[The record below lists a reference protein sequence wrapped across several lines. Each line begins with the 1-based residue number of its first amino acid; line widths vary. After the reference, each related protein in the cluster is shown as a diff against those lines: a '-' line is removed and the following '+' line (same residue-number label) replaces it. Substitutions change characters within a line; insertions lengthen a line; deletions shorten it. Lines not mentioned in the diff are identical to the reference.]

1 LLIWTVLLE
10 RIVAQINK
18 KFFASFFQKISSCFL
33 RYARECMM
41 GFASAQPILR
51 GVVAAEGFAGVGG
64 EAGADGGGGGG
75 DEADEDEGERKIRDF
90 GVGVVA

>member
-1 LLIWTVLLE
+1 MLVE

-18 KFFASFFQKISSCFL
+18 KFFASFFQKRSPCLL

-41 GFASAQPILR
+41 GFASAQPILG

-64 EAGADGGGGGG
+64 EAGAGGDGGGG
-75 DEADEDEGERKIRDF
+75 DQADQDEGQGKI
-90 GVGVVA
+90 